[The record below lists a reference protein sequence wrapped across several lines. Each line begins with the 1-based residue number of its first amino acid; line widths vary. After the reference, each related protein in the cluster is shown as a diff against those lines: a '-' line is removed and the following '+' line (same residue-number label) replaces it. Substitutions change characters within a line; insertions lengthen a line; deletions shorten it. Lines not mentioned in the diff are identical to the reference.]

1 MNVISVL
8 HNKAI
13 EFADEATIA
22 KHKGNPVTAKALF
35 LKAFQ
40 LEKEAALKA
49 PLDDADTVP
58 RHVLIRSAASLAML
72 SDQFEEAEKL
82 ILLGLTSTPPA
93 FIKEEL
99 KELSK
104 TVKKRKAA
112 KVKEQSVQLIGLFT
126 YANANENEIKI
137 QDSNQPLLHT
147 IIAPSEIIKDIVKKY
162 FLEKVSIIASI
173 SDSGVLLMQEMK
185 NAA

>member
-1 MNVISVL
+1 MNVVNII

-13 EFADEATIA
+13 EFADEAIIA
-22 KHKGNPVTAKALF
+22 KHKGSADTARILYF
-35 LKAFQ
+35 KAFQ
-40 LEKEAALKA
+40 LEKEAALNI
-49 PLDDADTVP
+49 PQDTEDKVP
-58 RHVLIRSAASLAML
+58 RHILIRSAASLAML
-72 SDQFEEAEKL
+72 SEQYEEAEKL
-82 ILLGLTSTPPA
+82 ISLGLSSTPPD

-99 KELSK
+99 TELTKEL
-104 TVKKRKAA
+104 KKK
-112 KVKEQSVQLIGLFT
+112 KSEHLHTNIMQLTGFFTSV
-126 YANANENEIKI
+126 NATENEIKI